1 MIEAQESIT
10 GTISSPTAI
19 NSVINNGVVI
29 PTETDPTV
37 PAHVKAITEE
47 QIANWENG
55 SNIDLSNYYTKA
67 DVDQKGYITEEQVD
81 NKGFITSVP
90 EETDPTVPEYVKNIT
105 EEQISNW
112 DKGGNTD
119 LTNYYT
125 KDEVDNKGY
134 TTEEDI
140 ATYVEANKESLRGPQ
155 GPKGDKGDKADTPE
169 FEKEI
174 NGPTLTINDGKKVK
188 VFEIEGN
195 SYQETTSGKSLV
207 DFSNYSQ
214 KGQYT
219 SVNFEN
225 DILTLSCSKGS
236 YQTYNIDITDLC
248 KNNLGKQLAYNYKNI
263 SKSNSETPT
272 AVQVVTYYNDGT
284 ATKYNGVVSS
294 TNARN
299 TFNIPSDFSNI
310 TKILLSHQI
319 NNSSTSYQNVLTIE
333 EPMLYLGTAT
343 ETPEY
348 EPYTNGPSPNPDYP
362 QEIEVIEGSVDVEV
376 VGKNLFDI
384 NSCLIGQ
391 VVSSTGTIT
400 TATNWNTSNLIEV
413 SSNQTYSI
421 SFTST
426 SLSNILI
433 GEYDENEGFT
443 QRKQINN
450 LTTGTTYT
458 TSSTAKYIRLSYR
471 NDVGI
476 ENIQIEDDSATE
488 YEPYKS
494 TTATIDLQDN
504 FLAKIGDVK
513 DELDVVTGKL
523 TKRIGKVV
531 LDGSEST
538 ISKHSYGTNSFQIEL
553 LDMKYG
559 DATKKMISNS
569 FLGVPYDDRTNYTT
583 PILYDD
589 HTSSKY
595 MIFRN
600 TSFTTLEEFKTWLAS
615 NNVTIYYVL
624 AEPYEVQLNPS
635 TIPMEE
641 GKVNNYSVTNSL
653 VENLYCKYY
662 TPYRGDDGVTPV
674 KGVDYFTEAD
684 KQELINSIPSGG
696 GGGNIATIEPEEGE
710 NYIYFFPNVVNKG
723 LVDGTYFLTKTLKL
737 ATDSVSNT
745 SGVSNNTTLF
755 AFDTLVEIKEYIDA
769 NDSSI
774 KSYDFIALNGNTF
787 FITTENGV
795 ITEVMQSPLITKAYV
810 DNLFDSIVNGN
821 EVSY

>member
-140 ATYVEANKESLRGPQ
+140 ATYVEANKETLRGPQGIQ

-169 FEKEI
+169 FEKET
-174 NGPTLTINDGKKVK
+174 NGPTLTIEDGKKVK
-188 VFEIEGN
+188 TFEIDGT
-195 SYQETTSGKSLV
+195 SYQKTTSGKNICPTDV
-207 DFSNYSQ
+207 SNWV
-214 KGQYT
+214 KGQYSTAGNIGIYENRIRVNVLIPCEPNTTYYSSCIKGYRLAIRTYKKDQTFNT
-219 SVNFEN
+219 SIGVVPFEGNFTTDVNSYYLGIFIYSE
-225 DILTLSCSKGS
+225 LS
-236 YQTYNIDITDLC
+236 TTDDLLVKLESDEIQPFIC
-248 KNNLGKQLAYNYKNI
+248 L
-263 SKSNSETPT
+263 NSET
-272 AVQVVTYYNDGT
+272 D
-284 ATKYNGVVSS
+284 KS
-294 TNARN
+294 
-299 TFNIPSDFSNI
+299 F
-310 TKILLSHQI
+310 
-319 NNSSTSYQNVLTIE
+319 
-333 EPMLYLGTAT
+333 
-343 ETPEY
+343 
-348 EPYTNGPSPNPDYP
+348 EPYTNGASPNPDYP
-362 QEIEVIEGSVDVEV
+362 QEVEVIEGSVDVEV
-376 VGKNLFDI
+376 IGKNLANI
-384 NSCLIGQ
+384 NDNTNN
-391 VVSSTGTIT
+391 VSSK
-400 TATNWNTSNLIEV
+400 WNFEVGNIEK
-413 SSNQTYSI
+413 NKTYSLYLNVDGHI
-421 SFTST
+421 STNLRYNNS
-426 SLSNILI
+426 SGSVIKAA
-433 GEYDENEGFT
+433 Y
-443 QRKQINN
+443 N
-450 LTTGTTYT
+450 LTGINVINFTPTEDGILFVNCFSADSGVYNSIPEIMLVEGTYN
-458 TSSTAKYIRLSYR
+458 KD
-471 NDVGI
+471 NVG
-476 ENIQIEDDSATE
+476 E
-488 YEPYKS
+488 YEPYRS
-494 TTATIDLQDN
+494 TTASLDLQDN

-523 TKRIGKVV
+523 TKRIGKSV
-531 LDGSEST
+531 LNGSENWS
-538 ISKHSYGTNSFQIEL
+538 ISSIDGLVRFASQEINGAINYPSRSIMLSNYF
-553 LDMKYG
+553 KY
-559 DATKKMISNS
+559 ISSGNVIGGG
-569 FLGVPYDDRTNYTT
+569 FIYNQQFFAYPNQDIKTVAD
-583 PILYDD
+583 
-589 HTSSKY
+589 
-595 MIFRN
+595 
-600 TSFTTLEEFKTWLAS
+600 FKNWLS
-615 NNVTIYYVL
+615 ENNVEVYYVL
-624 AEPYEVQLNPS
+624 AEPYEVQLTPS

-641 GKVNNYSVTNSL
+641 GKVNNYSVTNPL

-662 TPYRGDDGVTPV
+662 TQYRGDDGLTPV

-684 KQELINSIPSGG
+684 KQELIASMPS

-723 LVDGTYFLTKTLKL
+723 LVDGTYYLTHTLKL

-755 AFDTLVEIKEYIDA
+755 TFDTLVEIKEYIDA

-795 ITEVMQSPLITKAYV
+795 ITEVMQSTLITKAYV